1 MALPLTSWV
10 TWDEEMNL
18 SPSTSSSPAQPVHVT
33 VASWFVWILLRSQ
46 SSAALSARSLFIF
59 FLVVTFP
66 VSLPHQL
73 F

>member
-10 TWDEEMNL
+10 TWGEEMNL
-18 SPSTSSSPAQPVHVT
+18 SSSTSSSPAHPAHVT

-46 SSAALSARSLFIF
+46 SSAALSVRSLFI

-66 VSLPHQL
+66 VS
-73 F
+73 